1 MAKRYYWLKLP
12 DNFFKQKVIKKLRKV
27 AGGDTYTLIYL
38 ELLLIA
44 MKNDSKLY
52 FEGIEDDF
60 AEEIALEIDEDVEN
74 VKMTLI
80 FLQKHGL
87 IEVVEE
93 DEYLLTQCNDMVG
106 SETSSAARVRKH
118 RQTKMLQCN
127 NDVTSSNASET
138 TMLQSGNVEI
148 EKELDIDKDKELKKE
163 KELDIKIDSCA
174 ERNSTPETFIQ
185 LPLNTGKLWSVTTE
199 YIEELK
205 PLYPAVDVEQEL
217 RKMRGWLDSNV
228 KNRKTNNG
236 IKRFITGWLA
246 REQDRGR
253 IINPGAG
260 PYSYQQTQRQTVNQ
274 FKDDMMRLADE
285 QGGGW

>member
-93 DEYLLTQCNDMVG
+93 DEYLLTQCSDMVG
-106 SETSSAARVRKH
+106 SEGASAARMRKL
-118 RQTKMLQCN
+118 RESKSSLC
-127 NDVTSSNASET
+127 DSGVTSV
-138 TMLQSGNVEI
+138 LQSSDVEI